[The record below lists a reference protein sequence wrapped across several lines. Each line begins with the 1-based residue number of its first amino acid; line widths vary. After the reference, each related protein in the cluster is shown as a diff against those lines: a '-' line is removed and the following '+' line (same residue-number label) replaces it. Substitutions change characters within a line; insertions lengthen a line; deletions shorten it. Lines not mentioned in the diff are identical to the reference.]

1 MNFNER
7 LADLRR
13 KKGLSQE
20 QLGYELG
27 VSRQTVSKWELG
39 QSYPDFQ
46 RLVLLSDYYEI
57 SLDELVR
64 GVDVGDVRALNESEK
79 QISSIYSDV
88 ERGKEAALRAWRAIS
103 SIYSDVERGK
113 EAALRA
119 WRAFLVVGCV
129 VLALFALVVAYGVL
143 SGGLFV
149 R

>member
-1 MNFNER
+1 MNFNDR

-13 KKGLSQE
+13 RKGLSQE

-46 RLVLLSDYYEI
+46 KLVLLSDYYEM

-79 QISSIYSDV
+79 QISSIYSDM
-88 ERGKEAALRAWRAIS
+88 EMGKAALRT
-103 SIYSDVERGK
+103 
-113 EAALRA
+113 A

-129 VLALFALVVAYGVL
+129 ILAFFAAIVAYGVI

>member
-1 MNFNER
+1 MNFNGR

-13 KKGLSQE
+13 KRGLSQE

-46 RLVLLSDYYEI
+46 RLLLLSDYYEM

-64 GVDVGDVRALNESEK
+64 GVDVGDVRALNESDK
-79 QISSIYSDV
+79 Q
-88 ERGKEAALRAWRAIS
+88 IS

>member
-1 MNFNER
+1 MVWPVRGRAEEDGGR
-7 LADLRR
+7 AGMEIGGRIRELRTAHGMSQDDLAARV
-13 KKGLSQE
+13 
-20 QLGYELG
+20 Y
-27 VSRQTVSKWELG
+27 VSRQTISSWELA

-46 RLVLLSDYYEI
+46 RLVLLSDYYEM

-88 ERGKEAALRAWRAIS
+88 ERGKEAALRAWRA
-103 SIYSDVERGK
+103 
-113 EAALRA
+113 
-119 WRAFLVVGCV
+119 FLVVGSV
-129 VLALFALVVAYGVL
+129 ILVLFALVVAYGVL

>member
-1 MNFNER
+1 MTFGENLAR
-7 LADLRR
+7 LR
-13 KKGLSQE
+13 KKAGLSQE
-20 QLGYELG
+20 ELAG
-27 VSRQTVSKWELG
+27 KLNLTRQTVSKWELA

-46 RLVLLSDYYEI
+46 RLVLLSDYYEM

-64 GVDVGDVRALNESEK
+64 GVDVGDVRALNESDK
-79 QISSIYSDV
+79 Q
-88 ERGKEAALRAWRAIS
+88 IS

>member
-1 MNFNER
+1 MNFNDR

-13 KKGLSQE
+13 RKGLSQE

-46 RLVLLSDYYEI
+46 RLVLLSDYYEM

-88 ERGKEAALRAWRAIS
+88 EGVKGAAR
-103 SIYSDVERGK
+103 K
-113 EAALRA
+113 A
-119 WRAFLVVGCV
+119 WRAFLAVGCV
-129 VLALFALVVAYGVL
+129 VLAFFAAIVAYGVI

>member
-1 MNFNER
+1 MNFNDR

-13 KKGLSQE
+13 KRGLSQE

-46 RLVLLSDYYEI
+46 RLVLLSDYY
-57 SLDELVR
+57 D
-64 GVDVGDVRALNESEK
+64 
-79 QISSIYSDV
+79 
-88 ERGKEAALRAWRAIS
+88 S

>member
-1 MNFNER
+1 MNFNDR

-13 KKGLSQE
+13 KKRLSQE

-27 VSRQTVSKWELG
+27 VSRQTVSNWELG

-46 RLVLLSDYYEI
+46 RLVLLSDYYEM

-88 ERGKEAALRAWRAIS
+88 ERGKEA
-103 SIYSDVERGK
+103 
-113 EAALRA
+113 LRA

-129 VLALFALVVAYGVL
+129 VLALFVLVVAYEV
-143 SGGLFV
+143 SQSGLFV